1 MKKEIFIN
9 AEDTEKRIAVL
20 EDGVLEEYYFER
32 SGSKRLAGSIY
43 RGKVSKVVPG
53 IEACFVNIGL
63 RKNGF
68 LHVSDIVDPSKTY
81 AEMMGEELEEGAG
94 AGGQT
99 PGGRGEGKGEG
110 QAGRL
115 RYQGPIEKL
124 VHGGDDLL
132 VEVVKDPLGE
142 KGPRL
147 TTNISLPGRNLVLVP
162 RSPRRGISRRIEDV
176 AERERLR
183 KILETLPVPENMGVI
198 VRTFA
203 QSGTKKSLL
212 RDLRFLVNLW
222 KRIEKRY
229 KEGKK
234 PGPLYEESDIVKR
247 FLRDAI
253 SEEIARIVVD
263 SKAEYKELRKFIH
276 TTLPRWSGE
285 VELHKDRQPLFEK
298 HGIEKEI
305 EKAFQSRV
313 WLKCGGYLVIEKF
326 EALVAIDVN
335 TGRNVGAAVGGQG
348 PGARGR
354 GSWDAEQTIL
364 ATNLE
369 AATEVARQ
377 LRLRNM
383 GGIIVIDFIDMKTK
397 TNRKLV
403 YDELKRSLRRDKA
416 RTFLVPISELGL
428 LEMTRERDRESLG
441 ESIFGKCP
449 YCNGTGD
456 VKLPETVSIEIQR
469 ELKRVTSER
478 KSGEVKVYAHP
489 SVVERLKTVDAP
501 AIAKVLKRGRLNIE
515 LLSVNDYH
523 LEQWNCYV
531 DEPGKGPGGREQG
544 AGTRGRGPGGR
555 ASAVKPGGPS

>member
-1 MKKEIFIN
+1 VKKEIFIN

>member
-1 MKKEIFIN
+1 VKKEIYIN
-9 AEDTEKRIAVL
+9 VEDTENRIAVL

-32 SGSKRLAGSIY
+32 SGSKRLAGSLY
-43 RGKVSKVVPG
+43 RGRVSKVVPG
-53 IEACFVNIGL
+53 IQACFVNIGL

-81 AEMMGEELEEGAG
+81 AEMMGEEVEEGAG
-94 AGGQT
+94 EPESRRGGAERSVPLST
-99 PGGRGEGKGEG
+99 FHS
-110 QAGRL
+110 RL
-115 RYQGPIEKL
+115 SKQGHIEDL
-124 VHGGDDLL
+124 LHGGDDLL
-132 VEVVKDPLGE
+132 IQVVKDPLGE

-162 RSPRRGISRRIEDV
+162 RSRRRGISRRIEDV
-176 AERERLR
+176 PERERLK
-183 KILETLPVPENMGVI
+183 KILDTLPVPENMGVI

-203 QSGTKKSLL
+203 QGETKKTLL

-229 KEGKK
+229 KETKK
-234 PGPLYEESDIVKR
+234 PGPLYEETDIVKQ
-247 FLRDAI
+247 FLRDAM

-263 SKAEYKELRKFIH
+263 SKAEYKELKKFIH
-276 TTLPRWSGE
+276 TTLPKSKTQ

-298 HGIEKEI
+298 FGIEKEI

-335 TGRNVGAAVGGQG
+335 TGRNIGAE
-348 PGARGR
+348 
-354 GSWDAEQTIL
+354 DAEQTIL

-369 AATEVARQ
+369 AAREIARQ

-397 TNRKLV
+397 TNRKAV
-403 YDELKRSLRRDKA
+403 YDELKRSLKRDKA

-441 ESIFGKCP
+441 ESLFGKCP

-456 VKLPETVSIEIQR
+456 VKLPETVSIEVQR
-469 ELKRVTSER
+469 EVKRIASER
-478 KSGEVKVYAHP
+478 KAGELKVYAHP
-489 SVVERLKTVDAP
+489 SIVERLKTTDSP
-501 AIAKVLKRGRLNIE
+501 ALARILKHGRLNIE

-531 DEPGKGPGGREQG
+531 DEERRGAEARGKG
-544 AGTRGRGPGGR
+544 AGGR
-555 ASAVKPGGPS
+555 ASAGKSGGPS